1 MIEKRTVLGYNLL
14 INSVLVGGYMSKQFK
29 ADLALLIVTIGWG
42 SSFLLSKNALS
53 DLQTYNFLG
62 VRFTLAFLVS
72 SIFFYKR
79 MIEIDKKTLKLGFLM
94 GLVLFTHYALQTVGL
109 NITSVSK
116 SAFITGTNVVMVPVF
131 SAFLIKR
138 LPQKSAVL
146 GVVFAFVGM
155 AFLTLNTGSFSL
167 NVGDVLTFLCAAVFA
182 LYIILVGKY
191 TVEVESVSF
200 AVVQIG
206 VVGFFS
212 WIASFFLETPH
223 LPTTYGSWLNVA
235 FLAVACTSIAFI
247 VQSVAQQ
254 YTSPTHTALIYS
266 GEPVFAAVF
275 AFFLAGEVLGPKGLL
290 GAGLILMGMLV
301 AELDFSKL
309 FQKRKD
315 IQYDRAR

>member
-1 MIEKRTVLGYNLL
+1 
-14 INSVLVGGYMSKQFK
+14 MSKQFK
-29 ADLALLIVTIGWG
+29 ADLALLIITIGWG
-42 SSFLLSKNALS
+42 SSFLLSKNALV

-79 MIEIDKKTLKLGFLM
+79 MIEIDKRTLKLGVLM
-94 GLVLFTHYALQTVGL
+94 GVVLFAHYAFQTVGL

-116 SAFITGTNVVMVPVF
+116 SAFITGINVVMVPVF
-131 SAFLIKR
+131 SALLIKR
-138 LPQKSAVL
+138 LPQKLAVL
-146 GVVFAFVGM
+146 GVGFAFVGM
-155 AFLTLNTGSFSL
+155 ALLTLNTGSFSL
-167 NVGDVLTFLCAAVFA
+167 NIGDGLTFICAAVFA

-191 TVEVESVSF
+191 TIEVESVSF

-206 VVGFFS
+206 VVGLLS
-212 WIASFFLETPH
+212 WITSFFLETAH
-223 LPTTYGSWLNVA
+223 LPTTFGSWMNIG

-254 YTSPTHTALIYS
+254 HTSPTHTALIYS
-266 GEPVFAAVF
+266 GEPVFAAIF
-275 AFFLAGEVLGPKGLL
+275 AFFFAGEVLGVKGML
-290 GAGLILMGMLV
+290 GAGLILLGMLV
-301 AELDFSKL
+301 AELDFSKM